1 MPLSSDN
8 NEWVEIT
15 KTTDYLRIKGVL
27 DSIELRGEEALS
39 VCLCVCECNIIV
51 ESRDSAVDTL
61 RNLNVYKTSI
71 GHRRHRIDVL

>member
-15 KTTDYLRIKGVL
+15 KTTNYLRIKGVL
-27 DSIELRGEEALS
+27 DSIELRGEEALC

-61 RNLNVYKTSI
+61 PNLNVYKTSI